1 MDVTHYQAKWSGDMP
16 HWISLLLIRVAAIG
30 VRQTAREL
38 GVAHALISLV
48 LHRKTPGPTLRRRV
62 LEQWGVIECKPYGE
76 SISIDRCEQR
86 QKVPCPTHN
95 PMAMPRWIACRQC
108 PNNPKSKEKEDG
120 NGK

>member
-1 MDVTHYQAKWSGDMP
+1 MNVEHYQACWPDGMP
-16 HWISLLLIRVAAIG
+16 HWIALLMARVEAIG
-30 VRQTAREL
+30 LRQAAKEL
-38 GVAHALISLV
+38 AFSHALLSLV
-48 LHRKTPGPTLRRRV
+48 LRRKTPGPTLRCRV

-108 PNNPKSKEKEDG
+108 PNNPKSKERGDG
-120 NGK
+120 NEE